1 MKQYHTHYS
10 ALTSLGVPII
20 VGQIGIII
28 LGFADRLPIDWH
40 STLEFAVVAFVNNM
54 FVLVLYYFAADCSN
68 SSAGVPPACFCSK
81 WGEK

>member
-40 STLEFAVVAFVNNM
+40 STLEFAAVAFVNNM
-54 FVLVLYYFAADCSN
+54 FVLVLYYFCRLQQLVGG
-68 SSAGVPPACFCSK
+68 SSTSVFLL
-81 WGEK
+81 